1 MQETH
6 GGLKLILD
14 YLLEKRG
21 LDFSGCHAAMLERRV
36 GQRLA
41 AVTCQNYD
49 EYRSF
54 LEKHNDELDRLVD
67 VVTINV
73 SRFFRDGLTFEFL
86 AERILP
92 AIIQEKIRKMEHS
105 LRVWSAG
112 CAMGEEPYSVAI
124 LINELLEKA
133 GVTLHVH
140 LFATDIDAAALAE
153 AAKGL
158 YSRESVENV
167 KLRLLD
173 KYFTPVREGFRLNQ
187 TVKEQVSFSL
197 YDMLD
202 KKHRV
207 PPASIFGGFDLVLC
221 RNLLIYFNTE
231 YQETIFAKLYQALAP
246 NGCLVLGE
254 AEAPTMK
261 YNRYF
266 NRQLDYLPVYWK
278 REIPLQ
284 NLL

>member
-1 MQETH
+1 MQEIH
-6 GGLKLILD
+6 DGLKPLLD
-14 YLLEKRG
+14 YLLEQRG
-21 LDFSGCHAAMLERRV
+21 LDFSGYHAAMLERRI
-36 GQRLA
+36 GQRLS
-41 AVTCQNYD
+41 AVRCQNFG

-54 LEKHNDELDRLVD
+54 LEEQSDEIDRLVD

-124 LINELLEKA
+124 LIGELLEKA
-133 GVTLHVH
+133 GVTMHVH
-140 LFATDIDAAALAE
+140 LFATDIDARALAG

-158 YSRESVENV
+158 YSQESVENV
-167 KLRLLD
+167 KFRLLH
-173 KYFTPVREGFRLNQ
+173 KYFIPAGEGFRLKQ
-187 TVKEQVSFSL
+187 TIKDQVSFSL

-207 PPASIFGGFDLVLC
+207 PPTSIFGDFDLVLC
-221 RNLLIYFNTE
+221 RNLLIYFNSE
-231 YQETIFAKLYQALAP
+231 YQETIFAKLYQALAQ
-246 NGCLVLGE
+246 NGCLILGE
-254 AEAPTMK
+254 VEAPTMK
-261 YNRYF
+261 HRRYF
-266 NRQLDYLPVYWK
+266 NRQVDYLPIYWK
-278 REIPLQ
+278 RGIP
-284 NLL
+284 